1 MGLFTVLY
9 TFVDKMTAT
18 KAGKPRNYALASG
31 VYRFGKGKMYHKKAL
46 YKKIK
51 RQVPKKV
58 PKSAPAFIE
67 KPIGGDKNGGTRM
80 VRVKKLPAYYAP
92 ELKGKKS
99 SSKNFF
105 SKHTH
110 SLRPTLTPGT
120 VCIVLAGVHKGKKTI
135 FLKQLSSGLCLVTGP
150 YKINSCPMR
159 RINQNFLIATAT
171 KLDIAAVKL
180 PENINDAYFRRVKTK
195 RPKKEEGDIFE
206 KKTEK
211 YVPSEQ
217 RKADQVLVDAQVI
230 AAIKAREDKKTLFGY
245 LGTMFG
251 LRNGQYPHAM
261 MF

>member
-1 MGLFTVLY
+1 MGLFFKFFSEKKNT
-9 TFVDKMTAT
+9 MTAT
-18 KAGKPRNYALASG
+18 ATGKARNYALASG

-58 PKSAPAFIE
+58 AKSAPAFIE
-67 KPIGGDKNGGTRM
+67 KPIGGDKDGGKRM

-99 SSKNFF
+99 TSKNFF
-105 SKHTH
+105 SKQKR
-110 SLRPTLTPGT
+110 SLRPSLTPGT

-135 FLKQLSSGLCLVTGP
+135 FLKQLSSGLCLITGP
-150 YKINSCPMR
+150 HFINGCPMR

-171 KLDIAAVKL
+171 KLDISAVKV
-180 PENINDAYFRRVKTK
+180 PEKINDAYFRRIKTK

-206 KKTEK
+206 KKTEE
-211 YVPSEQ
+211 YIPSEQ
-217 RKADQVLVDAQVI
+217 RKADQAKVDEQII
-230 AAIKAREDKKTLFGY
+230 AAIKAREDKKTMFGY

-251 LRNGQYPHAM
+251 LRNGQYP
-261 MF
+261 

>member
-1 MGLFTVLY
+1 
-9 TFVDKMTAT
+9 MTAT
-18 KAGKPRNYALASG
+18 ETGKARNYALASG
-31 VYRFGKGKMYHKKAL
+31 VYRFGKGKVYHKKAL

-51 RQVPKKV
+51 KGEVAKKQS
-58 PKSAPAFIE
+58 KAAPAFIE

-99 SSKNFF
+99 CSKNFF
-105 SKHTH
+105 SKHKR

-135 FLKQLSSGLCLVTGP
+135 FLKQLSSGLCLITGP
-150 YKINSCPMR
+150 YLINGCPMR

-171 KLDIAAVKL
+171 KIDIAAVKV

-206 KKTEK
+206 RKTEK
-211 YVPSEQ
+211 YVPSEG
-217 RKADQVLVDAQVI
+217 RKADQIALDGQVM
-230 AAIKAREDKKTLFGY
+230 AAIKAREDKKTLLGY

-261 MF
+261 KF